1 MRAKLLHFILR
12 GHNSYENSY
21 CRQESGSSAWMK
33 TRSRKDKDYFCT
45 KMPSDKGRRTSD
57 EGWRWHCHKN
67 CLYTVYTAW
76 TRLPLLR
83 LLTQWH
89 MYLPMYMYWHL
100 RRSASKIQHVMG
112 FGSCMLKELWMG
124 GRTDGSSTFRL
135 LQLLARN
142 DVRLGL
148 TKSFPSSHICVSIQP
163 AQSWSPAWSEKAFSG
178 KNFPHKREARWAFT
192 RGPEIVLHSPLVP
205 WYCAPQVGAKINLR
219 VK

>member
-1 MRAKLLHFILR
+1 
-12 GHNSYENSY
+12 
-21 CRQESGSSAWMK
+21 MK

-89 MYLPMYMYWHL
+89 MYVPMY
-100 RRSASKIQHVMG
+100 IHVLTSPKER
-112 FGSCMLKELWMG
+112 FKNIARYELWELYAERAVDG
-124 GRTDGSSTFRL
+124 WTDRRITPFRL

-148 TKSFPSSHICVSIQP
+148 TKSFLFLTYLYFNQTSPRLVACLKWESIL
-163 AQSWSPAWSEKAFSG
+163 G
-178 KNFPHKREARWAFT
+178 
-192 RGPEIVLHSPLVP
+192 
-205 WYCAPQVGAKINLR
+205 
-219 VK
+219 